1 MLPGLAPPIA
11 AFLLFALAGPVPG
24 VPAPPGGR
32 FESEI
37 TAVVA
42 ARAAAQM
49 KPLLEEM
56 ERDLSQP
63 ESVKAEIR
71 KKASRLRVAVYTFPG
86 TIDDLA
92 AFYAGKVPGVSFLF
106 TEREIGKDLAETAL
120 AGGFALAP
128 SLAKEWQG
136 KKGRSA
142 RWARSDGS
150 LEIDIEDHLIDP
162 RDGRVTRQGVVM
174 VTGTN

>member
-1 MLPGLAPPIA
+1 MLGNPSGFPNIQSLTPGHFFSRRWDQISQAPNAIGTTIQ
-11 AFLLFALAGPVPG
+11 L
-24 VPAPPGGR
+24 
-32 FESEI
+32 S
-37 TAVVA
+37 
-42 ARAAAQM
+42 ART
-49 KPLLEEM
+49 
-56 ERDLSQP
+56 ERSIFTHR
-63 ESVKAEIR
+63 SRR